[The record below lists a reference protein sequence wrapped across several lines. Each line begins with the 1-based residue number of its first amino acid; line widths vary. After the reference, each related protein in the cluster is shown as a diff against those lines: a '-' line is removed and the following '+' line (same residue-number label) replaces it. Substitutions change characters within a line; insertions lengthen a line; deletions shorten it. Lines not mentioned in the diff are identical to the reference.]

1 MTLRDLLRIAWRR
14 KVLLLVT
21 AMVVPLTAA
30 ALSLRSTPSYDAS
43 AQVVLTQQDL
53 GSLLEG
59 LPNASGTSGDPQR
72 DAETQASVALAP
84 QIANAAVA
92 EAKPGGGMTGDDL
105 LAASN
110 VTAADAADILTFDVI
125 DKNPARAARL
135 VNAYAHQYTVY
146 RANSDAS
153 ALQAV
158 INSVQKKLA
167 TLDAAGEKGSALYSA
182 YEDRFTQLSTLVT
195 LQQPAA
201 RVFQQATADSASQ
214 SGSKVERNIVLGLI
228 VGLVLGF
235 ALAFLLESLDTRV
248 RSGEEVAE
256 RLGLPLLARVP
267 EPPKPLR
274 DGRSLVMVDLPA
286 SPDAEVF
293 RLLRANVE
301 FANVDYDARVIA
313 VTSAKDG
320 EGKSTTAANLA
331 VASALAGKRVCLV
344 DLDFRSPTMDRLFHL
359 EGRAGLTDVV
369 LGVATLDD
377 AIHEVGVGVGTAPS
391 ILHGAGSALLD
402 VVPAGP
408 VPSTPGE
415 LILSQPVANVL
426 AELRGQYDVVIVDS
440 PPLLLAGD
448 ALALSARVDAMLLVV
463 DIRSAKRPVL
473 QELRR
478 ILSVAPVPR
487 LGVVATGAEEDDAYE
502 PVSGRRYGPRE
513 PEPIA

>member
-30 ALSLRSTPSYDAS
+30 ALSLRQSPSYDGS
-43 AQVVLTQQDL
+43 AEVLLTQQGL
-53 GSLLEG
+53 GAALQSLNNPNAGSLDPAREG
-59 LPNASGTSGDPQR
+59 A
-72 DAETQASVALAP
+72 TQAEVARAP
-84 QIANAAVA
+84 QIADAAVV
-92 EAKPGGGMTGDDL
+92 EAKASGDMTGQDL
-105 LAASN
+105 LDASN
-110 VTAADAADILTFDVI
+110 VSPSDTADTLTFDVV
-125 DKNPARAARL
+125 DKDPTRAVQL

-146 RANSDAS
+146 RSNTDAAALNAALADVKSKIDGLEASGDIKS
-153 ALQAV
+153 ALHR
-158 INSVQKKLA
+158 
-167 TLDAAGEKGSALYSA
+167 A
-182 YEDRFTQLSTLVT
+182 YEDRYTQLSTLAT
-195 LQQPAA
+195 LQQ
-201 RVFQQATADSASQ
+201 ADSQVLQPATLDTVSKTG
-214 SGSKVERNIVLGLI
+214 GSPVRTILLGLL

-235 ALAFLLESLDTRV
+235 GLAFLLESLDTRV
-248 RSGEEVAE
+248 RSGQEVAE
-256 RLGLPLLARVP
+256 RLGLPLLARIP
-267 EPPKPLR
+267 EAPKRIR
-274 DGRSLVMVDLPA
+274 DRGALVMLDLPA
-286 SPDAEVF
+286 SPEAEVY
-293 RLLRANVE
+293 RLLRANLE
-301 FANVDYDARVIA
+301 FANVEYGARVIA
-313 VTSAKDG
+313 ITSGKDG

-344 DLDFRSPTMDRLFHL
+344 DLDFRSPSIDRKFHL

-369 LGVATLDD
+369 LGVAALDD

-408 VPSTPGE
+408 VPTTPGE
-415 LILSQPVANVL
+415 LILSQPVENVL
-426 AELRGQYDVVIVDS
+426 AELRTQYDVVIVDS

-463 DIRSAKRPVL
+463 DIRSARRPVL

-478 ILSVAPVPR
+478 ILAVAPVPR
-487 LGVVATGAEEDDAYE
+487 LGVVATGAEVDDAYE

>member
-30 ALSLRSTPSYDAS
+30 VLSMRQSPSYDAS
-43 AQVVLTQQDL
+43 AEVLLTQQNL
-53 GSLLEG
+53 GALLQNIDN
-59 LPNASGTSGDPQR
+59 PTASSDPAR
-72 DAETQASVALAP
+72 ETATQGEVARAP
-84 QIANAAVA
+84 EIANAAVV
-92 EAKPGGGMTGDDL
+92 EAKVAGDMTGQDL
-105 LAASN
+105 LDASS
-110 VTAADAADILTFDVI
+110 VSPSDTADTLTFDVV
-125 DKNPARAARL
+125 DRSAARAVAL
-135 VNAYAHQYTVY
+135 VDAYAHQYTLY
-146 RANSDAS
+146 RSDVDTSSLKAALNDVKSKIATLEAAGDRSS
-153 ALQAV
+153 ALH
-158 INSVQKKLA
+158 
-167 TLDAAGEKGSALYSA
+167 SA
-182 YEDRFTQLSTLVT
+182 YEDRFAQLATLVT
-195 LQQPAA
+195 LQQAQA
-201 RVFQQATADSASQ
+201 RVIQPATLDTVNKT
-214 SGSKVERNIVLGLI
+214 GSTPARNILVGLI

-235 ALAFLLESLDTRV
+235 GLAFLFESLDTRV
-248 RSGEEVAE
+248 RNGEEVAE
-256 RLGLPLLARVP
+256 RLGLPLLARIP

-274 DGRSLVMVDLPA
+274 DGRSLVMIDLPS

-293 RLLRANVE
+293 RLLRANLE
-301 FANVDYDARVIA
+301 FANVDHDARLIA
-313 VTSAKDG
+313 VTSGKDG

-344 DLDFRSPTMDRLFHL
+344 DLDFRSPSMDRLFRL

-377 AIHEVGVGVGTAPS
+377 AIHEIGVGVGTAPS

-426 AELRGQYDVVIVDS
+426 AELRSQYDVVIVDS